1 MADPAPRTNGA
12 EPKRDLEHV
21 EMDLLLEG
29 VYRHYG
35 FDFRGYARGSIRRRL
50 MRRMWGENVT
60 TISALQEKILHEPAA
75 MERLL
80 YDLSVSVTS
89 MFRDPSF
96 FSALREKVVPI
107 LRTYPF
113 IRIWNAGCST
123 GEETFSLAIL
133 LEEEGLYDRARIYAT
148 DINDIVLERARSGAF
163 PLDRMRDY
171 TENYIKSGGTRAF
184 SEYYSA
190 RDRWARFGEGLERN
204 IVFAQHNLVSDRAFN
219 DFHMIVCRNV
229 LIYFNCDLQS
239 RVHELFYESLVNFGV
254 LALGTKES
262 VKFAPIEDHYEDLD
276 EKEKIFKKVS

>member
-1 MADPAPRTNGA
+1 MADPAPRSEGA
-12 EPKRDLEHV
+12 GQQRDLEHV

-50 MRRMWGENVT
+50 MRRMWGENVS

-80 YDLSVSVTS
+80 YDLSINVTS

-96 FSALREKVVPI
+96 FSALRTKVIPI

-123 GEETFSLAIL
+123 GEETYSLAIL
-133 LEEEGLYDRARIYAT
+133 LQEEGLYDRTRIYAT
-148 DINDIVLERARSGAF
+148 DINDVVLERARAGAF

-171 TENYIKSGGTRAF
+171 TENYIKSGGQRPF
-184 SEYYSA
+184 SEYYKA
-190 RDRWARFGEGLERN
+190 RKSIANFAVELGKN

-229 LIYFNCDLQS
+229 LIYFDRDLQTK
-239 RVHELFYESLVNFGV
+239 VHGLFYNSLVNFGV
-254 LALGTKES
+254 LALGAKES
-262 VKFAPIEDHYEDLD
+262 VKFIPFEDHYEDLD
-276 EKEKIFKKVS
+276 ADEKIFKKVS